1 MANMDKKLAKQYQ
14 SMTALEHI
22 AKKPD
27 TYIGAIEIDN
37 LDTWVLNEDNTKFE
51 YRTVKWVPG
60 LYKCFDEAIV
70 NARDHAIRMALSKE
84 KKKHL
89 VKNIN
94 ISCHD
99 GVIEIMND
107 GNGIDIAKHPKDKL
121 WIPEMIFMHLRTSTN
136 YDDEE
141 KKLVG
146 GKNGFGIKLVF
157 VFAKWGEIETVD
169 HIRKLKYTQRVEH
182 NLKKIHPPKIV
193 SYTGKPYTRVRW
205 MPDYEKFG
213 LTSMTTDIW
222 DLLRKRAFDIAAV
235 TSKTLKVKIQDENV
249 NITSFEQYVDMYI
262 GNKSDVE
269 RANQETDRWEC
280 IVALSPLDEFTQVS
294 FVNGIHTGKGGKHVD
309 YIINQITKKMI
320 EYIKR
325 KKKVTVKAVTIKEQL
340 MIFVNCMI
348 ENPAFDSQ
356 TKDYMN
362 TPYNKFGSKF
372 EITDKVI
379 DKLAKMGVMDAAIS
393 LNEVKQNKD
402 AKKTDGRKSRNIR
415 GIPKLVDANKAG
427 GPSSAQCTLILT
439 EGDSAKAGVMS
450 GLSKEDRNWFGVF
463 PLKGKLLNTRDSALS
478 KINNN
483 AEIANIKK
491 IMGLQTGKRFKD
503 KEEMIKILRY
513 GKIMILT
520 DQDLD
525 GHHIKGLTINLFSSQ
540 WHDLFKMNNF
550 LGYMNTPIIKATRGS
565 TENAFYNE
573 KDYEDWKVLNN
584 NGKGWKIKYYKGLGT
599 SSGKEF
605 KEYFAKKKFIMFNFT
620 GDISEDAV
628 DKAFNKSRADDRKTW
643 LSGYDKNVRLDVNK
657 KKCPVE
663 HFIDRELIHFAKY
676 DCERSICN
684 LVDGFKTS
692 QRKITYA
699 AFKRN
704 LIKEIKVAQFSG
716 YVSEHSAYHHGEM
729 SLNMAIVKLAQEF
742 TGANNINVLMPNGQF
757 GCVDPET
764 DILLW
769 DSTIKKAKYIKI
781 GDTLIGDDGLPR
793 NVTKTIKGRDTMYKI
808 KNGRMNDYIVNS
820 NHILTCQLS
829 GHKSIYWK
837 KSSRSWKM
845 FYYDK
850 ANKKFGE
857 KTIRTN
863 ENPGNHFNKSKLT
876 KDDAYTK
883 ILEFSRKIQ
892 DDPIFDINLQE
903 YLKLPK
909 YIKQH
914 IKGVLNKS
922 VVKWKEKKVDI
933 DPYILGSWL
942 GDGHSDCHAFSSI
955 DPEII
960 KSWAIW
966 LDGIGCETVH
976 CQNYNEHESAT
987 YYIRRRGSGK
997 DKSSYPIGSK
1007 LNSKNNCKGC
1017 QTSKIT
1023 TGACDW
1029 SFDKKEE
1036 NYPYNGYNIDNNKG
1050 INLNPFKEIMKKNT
1064 LFKNKHVPID
1074 YIVNSE
1080 ENRLK
1085 LLAGMIDTDGSI
1097 KKQKNTFGYRIFQ
1110 CEQRKNILESLRIV
1124 AGSLGFRAKIY
1135 NCKENMLELMI
1146 TGHNLEKIPVKVER
1160 KKIQRQSVSRN
1171 DPMLHS
1177 IKVEEIEKADFCG
1190 WHIDSNERFLLGDFT
1205 ITHNT
1210 RLGGGKDHASER
1222 YIFTMLNK
1230 LTRYIFPEADDKI
1243 LKYLDDDGTLVEPE
1257 HYLPI
1262 LPMILVNGGKGI
1274 GTGFSQD
1281 VMSYNVKSLC
1291 ACVKSLL
1298 KKETKLPA
1306 IEPYYEGFEG
1316 KIIKTEFVNKNDEK
1330 IYLKYLFK
1338 GNYKIISSDTIRV
1351 TELPI
1356 GYWTDSFKE
1365 DLEDLMDDRKK
1376 KSPIIRNIQDDST
1389 DATIDFKIKFVPGV
1403 LSELAT
1409 KKIDENMNML
1419 EKVLKLIT
1427 SKKTSNMYL
1436 FDDKQQLHKYHT
1448 VEDIIKKYFP
1458 VRLIGY
1464 KDRKTYLLHILSRAI
1479 AILSNKARFIK
1490 EQCDG
1495 TIDLRRKKKDAV
1507 IQLLKS
1513 RNYNIID
1520 DDQDYK
1526 YLRTMTIDS
1535 LEEEN
1540 IAKLL
1545 KDKEIKMME
1554 YKELN
1559 KTTIEQLWLND
1570 LEKFE
1575 DEYDKY
1581 CIARK
1586 DRLIGTGK
1594 KKKAK
1599 KKKNN

>member
-793 NVTKTIKGRDTMYKI
+793 NVTKTI
-808 KNGRMNDYIVNS
+808 
-820 NHILTCQLS
+820 
-829 GHKSIYWK
+829 
-837 KSSRSWKM
+837 
-845 FYYDK
+845 
-850 ANKKFGE
+850 
-857 KTIRTN
+857 
-863 ENPGNHFNKSKLT
+863 
-876 KDDAYTK
+876 
-883 ILEFSRKIQ
+883 
-892 DDPIFDINLQE
+892 
-903 YLKLPK
+903 
-909 YIKQH
+909 
-914 IKGVLNKS
+914 
-922 VVKWKEKKVDI
+922 
-933 DPYILGSWL
+933 
-942 GDGHSDCHAFSSI
+942 
-955 DPEII
+955 
-960 KSWAIW
+960 
-966 LDGIGCETVH
+966 
-976 CQNYNEHESAT
+976 
-987 YYIRRRGSGK
+987 
-997 DKSSYPIGSK
+997 
-1007 LNSKNNCKGC
+1007 
-1017 QTSKIT
+1017 
-1023 TGACDW
+1023 
-1029 SFDKKEE
+1029 
-1036 NYPYNGYNIDNNKG
+1036 
-1050 INLNPFKEIMKKNT
+1050 
-1064 LFKNKHVPID
+1064 
-1074 YIVNSE
+1074 
-1080 ENRLK
+1080 
-1085 LLAGMIDTDGSI
+1085 
-1097 KKQKNTFGYRIFQ
+1097 
-1110 CEQRKNILESLRIV
+1110 
-1124 AGSLGFRAKIY
+1124 
-1135 NCKENMLELMI
+1135 
-1146 TGHNLEKIPVKVER
+1146 
-1160 KKIQRQSVSRN
+1160 
-1171 DPMLHS
+1171 
-1177 IKVEEIEKADFCG
+1177 
-1190 WHIDSNERFLLGDFT
+1190 
-1205 ITHNT
+1205 
-1210 RLGGGKDHASER
+1210 
-1222 YIFTMLNK
+1222 
-1230 LTRYIFPEADDKI
+1230 
-1243 LKYLDDDGTLVEPE
+1243 
-1257 HYLPI
+1257 
-1262 LPMILVNGGKGI
+1262 
-1274 GTGFSQD
+1274 
-1281 VMSYNVKSLC
+1281 
-1291 ACVKSLL
+1291 
-1298 KKETKLPA
+1298 
-1306 IEPYYEGFEG
+1306 
-1316 KIIKTEFVNKNDEK
+1316 
-1330 IYLKYLFK
+1330 
-1338 GNYKIISSDTIRV
+1338 
-1351 TELPI
+1351 
-1356 GYWTDSFKE
+1356 
-1365 DLEDLMDDRKK
+1365 
-1376 KSPIIRNIQDDST
+1376 
-1389 DATIDFKIKFVPGV
+1389 
-1403 LSELAT
+1403 
-1409 KKIDENMNML
+1409 
-1419 EKVLKLIT
+1419 
-1427 SKKTSNMYL
+1427 
-1436 FDDKQQLHKYHT
+1436 
-1448 VEDIIKKYFP
+1448 
-1458 VRLIGY
+1458 
-1464 KDRKTYLLHILSRAI
+1464 
-1479 AILSNKARFIK
+1479 
-1490 EQCDG
+1490 
-1495 TIDLRRKKKDAV
+1495 
-1507 IQLLKS
+1507 
-1513 RNYNIID
+1513 
-1520 DDQDYK
+1520 
-1526 YLRTMTIDS
+1526 
-1535 LEEEN
+1535 
-1540 IAKLL
+1540 
-1545 KDKEIKMME
+1545 
-1554 YKELN
+1554 
-1559 KTTIEQLWLND
+1559 
-1570 LEKFE
+1570 
-1575 DEYDKY
+1575 
-1581 CIARK
+1581 
-1586 DRLIGTGK
+1586 
-1594 KKKAK
+1594 
-1599 KKKNN
+1599 